1 MPHTL
6 CQWLAYIFVV
16 GVGTLVSWG
25 LQALVGKVLLEPVKL
40 ELDLRERVKKL
51 VEKLKEESKKRKMDL
66 QLDESVKPPA
76 AQPGHLGTGLQE
88 WVGTIE
94 IIIYASSVVFEHPEF
109 IAVWFATK
117 YVAAYKTWAEEP
129 VGRTFY
135 NRSLFGS
142 GLNIVIGFF
151 TGKFALWLISLV
163 GPVPP
168 LRPLH

>member
-1 MPHTL
+1 MFTFPAATPDKMPHNL
-6 CQWLAYIFVV
+6 CQWLAYIAVVTV
-16 GVGTLVSWG
+16 GVLVAWGTQSFFGRVVFEPIKIAKKAHARVTA
-25 LQALVGKVLLEPVKL
+25 LQ
-40 ELDLRERVKKL
+40 
-51 VEKLKEESKKRKMDL
+51 EKLTGVRTDPKWEF
-66 QLDESVKPPA
+66 
-76 AQPGHLGTGLQE
+76 GHLGTGLQG
-88 WVGTIE
+88 WVGAME

-151 TGKFALWLISLV
+151 TGRVAQWAISLV
-163 GPVPP
+163 APVPP
-168 LRPLH
+168 LH